1 MGYENIYLFDIIDV
15 RNWYIVFYILV
26 NEMLILIFLIVD
38 LLLLRNLYIFE
49 RWSFMRMGNLYKIL
63 NEFFIWKWEWVI
75 DLVKYYD

>member
-75 DLVKYYD
+75 DLVNYYD